1 MNEYEVS
8 FLTTDSVEKVLYF
21 NTYKDDKFDI
31 RVKVGKYSELW
42 VTEVIRKINDWISD
56 LKKYTTGFTFE
67 EIVFI
72 ERYIKSVVNDYIKVD
87 KYFNF

>member
-8 FLTTDSVEKVLYF
+8 FLTTDPVEKVLYF
-21 NTYKDDKFDI
+21 NTYKGDKFDI

-67 EIVFI
+67 EIGFI